1 MKKIKIKRLNIYLIT
16 AFVLTSVLAF
26 SRIYAE
32 YSAINNA
39 HNAISTS
46 ARDLTAIWKRA
57 SSGIFMPSLWSDMP
71 IGIEASKQISDRDFR
86 LKAIYSPQSKRLTAS
101 LSYEGRDT
109 KNQTCHIYADS
120 ESAGVSVDG
129 ADGTYYS
136 ISSDKLK
143 TVPAV
148 SDAIKKSKTVSALM
162 NEKNLKY
169 AKGVIQTAGRINSI
183 KLDKDKAISQIA
195 ELFFNCRFNRSSNVY
210 ITTSSG
216 RVEAKEY
223 SFRVKTKYIA
233 GCISAIGKDIVESA
247 GSDILTDVY
256 NRVYTSLSDVGEEY
270 THISLIVHDGH
281 VFSSRCTLPS
291 ASKHTF
297 AADITPDYASGYLN
311 VKITDEAMQSEV
323 INVKLIPADR
333 GITVCTLFGDM
344 DIRCSFD
351 SQKLSSI
358 VKKDEK
364 KVFDCTI
371 KKRGEAYDVSL
382 RFSDSSD
389 ISPAVSFKVYNCSNA
404 DFNDVNKKDISEIG
418 IKDTLSIA
426 KLLNLAKDL
435 QAL

>member
-1 MKKIKIKRLNIYLIT
+1 MKKIKIKRLNICLIT

-32 YSAINNA
+32 YSAMNNA
-39 HNAISTS
+39 RNAIVTS
-46 ARDLTAIWKRA
+46 ARDLTSIWKRA
-57 SSGIFMPSLWSDMP
+57 SSGIFLPSLLPDMP
-71 IGIEASKQISDRDFR
+71 IGIETSKQISNRDFR
-86 LKAIYSPQSKRLTAS
+86 LKAIYSPQSKQLTAS
-101 LSYEGRDT
+101 LNYESCDA
-109 KNQTCHIYADS
+109 KNQTCYVYADS
-120 ESAGVSVDG
+120 KSAGVSVDG

-143 TVPAV
+143 TAPAV

-195 ELFFNCRFNRSSNVY
+195 ELFLNCRFNSSSNVY
-210 ITTSSG
+210 VTTSSG

-223 SFRVKTKYIA
+223 TFRVKTKYIA
-233 GCISAIGKDIVESA
+233 RCISAIGEDIVASA

-270 THISLIVHDGH
+270 THVSLIVHDGH
-281 VFSSRCTLPS
+281 VFSSRCILPS
-291 ASKHTF
+291 SSKHTF

-323 INVKLIPADR
+323 FGVKLIPSDR
-333 GITVCTLFGDM
+333 GITVSALFGDM

-351 SQKLSSI
+351 SRKLTSI

-364 KVFDCTI
+364 KVFGCTI
-371 KKRGEAYDVSL
+371 GKKGEAYDVSL
-382 RFSDSSD
+382 SFADSSD
-389 ISPAVSFKVYNCSNA
+389 ITPVISLKVYSCSDA